1 MTRKPPSATI
11 AQTPRGFAMS
21 VFLSAGHSQSD
32 PGAVANGRKEAE
44 VAVEFRN
51 MVSHYLTEWGFQ
63 VVTDGAGKENL
74 PLKYAAAE
82 AKRHEQALE
91 FHLNAA
97 ANTSATGVETLS
109 GPEDMALGANI
120 CDAIANALK
129 IKNRGAKPENAGQH
143 HRLAF
148 VQSGGIIVELFFLT
162 NPNDLAAYD
171 ARKWL
176 AAKAVAEAIRDD
188 LRA

>member
-1 MTRKPPSATI
+1 
-11 AQTPRGFAMS
+11 MS
-21 VFLSAGHSQSD
+21 VFLSAGHSDSD
-32 PGAVANGRKEAE
+32 PGAVANGRRESAI
-44 VAVEFRN
+44 AVEFRE
-51 MVSHYLTEWGFQ
+51 MVKHYLTTWGFE
-63 VVTDGAGKENL
+63 VVTDGAGKQNL
-74 PLKYAAAE
+74 PLRYAAAE
-82 AKRHEQALE
+82 AKRHEQAIE
-91 FHLNAA
+91 FHCNAS
-97 ANTSATGVETLS
+97 ANPTAMGVETLS
-109 GPEDMALGANI
+109 GPEDMTLGANI
-120 CDAIANALK
+120 CGAIANALK
-129 IKNRGAKPENAGQH
+129 IKNRGAKPENSGQH